1 VAGLAE
7 AGERR
12 AAADSRSCAREK
24 VKSSERWPCLRAV
37 GGASKRRGERG
48 AKMRSG
54 GGGCLLVLTSLVRM
68 REERPASDKP
78 HGQRSQPRSISQ
90 GGLYN
95 EGRESA
101 VGLDSLRGPFQLALS
116 ACGRVGPACRSN
128 SLGDWMPL
136 PLMAEGRCATVLY

>member
-68 REERPASDKP
+68 R
-78 HGQRSQPRSISQ
+78 
-90 GGLYN
+90 
-95 EGRESA
+95 
-101 VGLDSLRGPFQLALS
+101 
-116 ACGRVGPACRSN
+116 
-128 SLGDWMPL
+128 
-136 PLMAEGRCATVLY
+136 